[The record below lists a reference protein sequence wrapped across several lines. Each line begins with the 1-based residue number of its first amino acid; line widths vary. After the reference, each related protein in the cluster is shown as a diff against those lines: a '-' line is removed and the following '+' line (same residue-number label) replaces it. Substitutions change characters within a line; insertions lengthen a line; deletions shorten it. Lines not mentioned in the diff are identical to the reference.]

1 MKGTLEGG
9 MGGAHIRVV
18 YRQPPVHTLLDYLQ
32 AFGLGLA
39 VGVRPFLATLVAG
52 ALASANAGVD
62 FDHTAFSFLENQW
75 FLVAVAAALLL
86 SFLARRRFET
96 AAGQASLAGIAIGLG
111 ALLGG
116 GSLDDRLSVWWPGLV
131 VGGLGAALS
140 NAAVRDLLTRTARR
154 LDAQARAALPIYA
167 EGVAAILAALA
178 ILIPPIAILAAVFF
192 GWLLAS
198 GRRREGQKYAGL
210 RILR

>member
-1 MKGTLEGG
+1 
-9 MGGAHIRVV
+9 
-18 YRQPPVHTLLDYLQ
+18 VHTLLDYLQ

-62 FDHTAFSFLENQW
+62 FDHTAFSFLESPW
-75 FLVAVAAALLL
+75 FLVALVAALVL
-86 SFLARRRFET
+86 SFLGRRQVET
-96 AAGQASLAGIAIGLG
+96 PSGQAALSGIAIGLA

-116 GSLDDRLSVWWPGLV
+116 GSLDDRLSVWWPGLL
-131 VGGLGAALS
+131 VGAAGAALT
-140 NAAVRDLLTRTARR
+140 NAAVRDLLARTARR
-154 LDAQARAALPIYA
+154 LDAQARAALPVYA
-167 EGVAAILAALA
+167 EGVAAVLAALA
-178 ILIPPIAILAAVFF
+178 ILIPPIAIVAAGFF
-192 GWLLAS
+192 AWLLAG

>member
-1 MKGTLEGG
+1 
-9 MGGAHIRVV
+9 
-18 YRQPPVHTLLDYLQ
+18 VHTLLDYLQ

-52 ALASANAGVD
+52 ALASADAGVD
-62 FDHTAFSFLENQW
+62 FNGTAFAFLESPW

-86 SFLARRRFET
+86 SFLGRRQTET
-96 AAGQASLAGIAIGLG
+96 PAGQAALSGIAIGLG

-116 GSLDDRLSVWWPGLV
+116 GTLDDRLSVWWPGLV
-131 VGGLGAALS
+131 VGAAGAALT
-140 NAAVRDLLTRTARR
+140 NAAVRDLLARTARR
-154 LDAQARAALPIYA
+154 LDTQARAALPVYA
-167 EGVAAILAALA
+167 EGVAAVLAALA
-178 ILIPPIAILAAVFF
+178 ILIPPIAIVAAGLFA
-192 GWLLAS
+192 WLLAS